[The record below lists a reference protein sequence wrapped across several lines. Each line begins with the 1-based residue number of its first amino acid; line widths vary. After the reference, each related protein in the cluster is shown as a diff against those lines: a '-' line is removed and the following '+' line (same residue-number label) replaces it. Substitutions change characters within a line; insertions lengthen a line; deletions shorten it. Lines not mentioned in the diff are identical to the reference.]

1 MDYIGSSEYFSNRK
15 ATEINTEKAQELFM
29 LSLFR
34 TLPSDTLEK
43 NWDGPWGGPPQG
55 GSGGGKRPSGGSG
68 GGNKGGGRPPND
80 DWDEFMRKR
89 QEQLKGMFPGGGSDK
104 RMAALIVVG
113 LLGAWVVMTSWYTVE
128 PAQQGVVMRFGKFVD
143 TTPPGFHLKLPYPI
157 ETVYTPEVTTV
168 NKLEVGFK
176 SGFNGNDSSIPEE
189 ALMLTGDENIV
200 DIHFVVQ
207 WKIDKADHYLF
218 NVRQPETIVKAV
230 AESAMREVV
239 GQVKI
244 MSLISEGAGR
254 KQAADQTKDLMQ
266 RMLNDY
272 EAGIHIQAVNLLQA
286 DPPAAVIEAFRDVQ
300 SARADMETARNQ
312 AEAYSNDIL
321 PRARGK
327 AEQMMQEA
335 EAYRQEVTARAEGEA
350 SRFAAVFQQYKQS
363 PKVVRDRMYLEAM
376 EDIYSGMN
384 KVIVGE
390 NGSSVLPF
398 LPLHQL
404 SPAAKAPAQQSGGN

>member
-1 MDYIGSSEYFSNRK
+1 MIPLLKRLFSLPDGRWMGAAKAGSGAN
-15 ATEINTEKAQELFM
+15 Q
-29 LSLFR
+29 
-34 TLPSDTLEK
+34 PLEK

-55 GSGGGKRPSGGSG
+55 GSGGGKRPSGGGQG
-68 GGNKGGGRPPND
+68 GGNRGGGNQRPPND

-89 QEQLKGMFPGGGSDK
+89 QEQLKGMFPGGNSDK
-104 RMAALIVVG
+104 RMITLIVMIVLG
-113 LLGAWVVMTSWYTVE
+113 LWVVTTSWYTVKTE
-128 PAQQGVVMRFGKFVD
+128 EEGVVMRFGEFVD
-143 TTPPGFHLKLPYPI
+143 TTSPGFHLKLPFPI

-176 SGFNGNDSSIPEE
+176 SGYGGNDTSIPEE

-218 NVRQPETIVKAV
+218 NVRYPETIVKAV

-254 KQAADQTKDLMQ
+254 KQAANQTKELMQ

-272 EAGIHIQAVNLLQA
+272 EAGIYIKAVNLLQA

-327 AEQMMQEA
+327 AEQMLQQA
-335 EAYRQEVTARAEGEA
+335 EAYKQEVIARADGEA
-350 SRFAAVFQQYKQS
+350 SRFAAVFQQYKES

-404 SPAAKAPAQQSGGN
+404 SPAAGDMKKQGGGN